1 MNWIPAE
8 VTVCPICGHQLS
20 QLQSTKKAKPS
31 LLKKIG
37 LGAIGFFF
45 LCIVASVIGSLFG
58 GDGGSKGSEEPVVAA
73 PTETTVPL
81 VADTPTVEP
90 PTATAVPLSMRDRLL
105 DAVGGESNRGVADRL
120 QVDIVADVLS
130 VRWAINDN
138 LSSGLIVAGA
148 WLDVA
153 RMMAVIYESG
163 EEYGLLR
170 FEGTF
175 GLVDGFGNQSESMVL
190 SVSVSRETMGKINW
204 ADSQW
209 VDTILYQRLP
219 EIADAVNVHP
229 AFQE

>member
-1 MNWIPAE
+1 MGWLGIVFVLVWGLPVLA
-8 VTVCPICGHQLS
+8 CGGS
-20 QLQSTKKAKPS
+20 AQSTAT
-31 LLKKIG
+31 
-37 LGAIGFFF
+37 
-45 LCIVASVIGSLFG
+45 
-58 GDGGSKGSEEPVVAA
+58 
-73 PTETTVPL
+73 PTKTPVPL
-81 VADTPTVEP
+81 VADTATVEP
-90 PTATAVPLSMRDRLL
+90 PTAVPLSMRDRLL

-148 WLDVA
+148 WQDVA
-153 RMMAVIYESG
+153 RMMAAIYESG

-175 GLVDGFGNQSESMVL
+175 GLVDGFGNQSESVVL